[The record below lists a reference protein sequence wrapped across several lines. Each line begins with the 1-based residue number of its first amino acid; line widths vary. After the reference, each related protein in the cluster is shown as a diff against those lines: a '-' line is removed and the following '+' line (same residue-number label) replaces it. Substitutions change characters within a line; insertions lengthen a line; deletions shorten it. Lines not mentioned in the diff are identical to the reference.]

1 MSEIPPEGYTE
12 DDVIWPLMV
21 QLSQCLCEE
30 IEARGLLPGDCFCGI
45 LPGDQATWDYSTGMA
60 WVRLVDSYPSTVF
73 PTANTTPR
81 ASCSASLVATLE
93 VGLLQ
98 CAPQMGPD
106 GSPPTQAEQFEAARL
121 QIAGMRAMQQAIACC
136 DLPIV
141 TLGSYTPNGPLGG
154 LVGGTWNINVG
165 PE

>member
-60 WVRLVDSYPSTVF
+60 WVRLVDAYPSTVF

-81 ASCSASLVATLE
+81 ASCSANLVATLE

-106 GSPPTQAEQFEAARL
+106 GSPPTQFAQGEAARL

-141 TLGSYTPNGPLGG
+141 TLGSYTPVGPQGG
-154 LVGGTWNINVG
+154 LVGGSWNINVG
-165 PE
+165 AE